1 MDHHKIV
8 QEFISAVIS
17 GLHTSVEYQ
26 KSLAVPISLCFTAGW
41 LGGLS
46 LGNNEEEITAMLS
59 ETSNLDIKG
68 SNSWKDKHREI
79 FTKQY
84 LTSRRLLTPTA
95 FMWMI

>member
-8 QEFISAVIS
+8 QEFISAVMS
-17 GLHTSVEYQ
+17 GLHASVEYR

-41 LGGLS
+41 LGGLI
-46 LGNNEEEITAMLS
+46 LRNNEEEITAMLS
-59 ETSNLDIKG
+59 ETSNLDIEG